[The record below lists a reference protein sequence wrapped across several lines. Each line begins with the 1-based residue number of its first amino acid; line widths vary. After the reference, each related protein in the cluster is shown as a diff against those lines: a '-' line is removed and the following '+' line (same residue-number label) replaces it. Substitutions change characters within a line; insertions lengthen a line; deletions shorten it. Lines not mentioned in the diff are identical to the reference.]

1 MAVVIM
7 WFPLLFLE
15 NATPL
20 MAWLSLSDPQ
30 HPRAK
35 GNIKWYEDLLAE
47 EGVRKTEFRKNLPAI
62 VNRRPESVLGNK
74 ERTIYEALCRGEVPV
89 VGFLKKKYYRMLKI

>member
-1 MAVVIM
+1 MIVFKIIA
-7 WFPLLFLE
+7 LLKEALSLASQMFE
-15 NATPL
+15 WRDSQ
-20 MAWLSLSDPQ
+20 WLSLSDPQ

-47 EGVRKTEFRKNLPAI
+47 EGVRKTELRKNLPAI

-89 VGFLKKKYYRMLKI
+89 VGLFSNL